1 MTRISWR
8 YYCKQVGLI
17 NPYVSRS
24 IIFWFFSPP
33 VRWGLL
39 DFMSAVPP
47 ASRLLRLLLLRLLRR
62 TSTASSCSQWSP
74 PDLNCKLVFAVVPAG
89 PQLQALDRSG
99 PRRAR
104 TATSGS
110 KWPLPDLDHKE
121 PPKIYQIGCQKECQ
135 KICQILCIC
144 QKKCQ
149 KICQVECQEEEEERT
164 TLMKSHQSCPL
175 PLFAARKFCQKKC

>member
-24 IIFWFFSPP
+24 IIFWFFFPTCQVRVVRFYVSCPARLPP
-33 VRWGLL
+33 PP
-39 DFMSAVPP
+39 PP
-47 ASRLLRLLLLRLLRR
+47 APPPP
-62 TSTASSCSQWSP
+62 P

-89 PQLQALDRSG
+89 PQLQARVRSGPCWTSTASDRSG